1 MGEAAHVSGQWIY
14 GTSRYLYLNF
24 AAEPK
29 TADIFKKITRI
40 KVYKLKE

>member
-1 MGEAAHVSGQWIY
+1 MGEAAHVSGQWI
-14 GTSRYLYLNF
+14 YLNF

-40 KVYKLKE
+40 KVCKLKE